1 MKTQTTAYLKAL
13 EAGAKPII
21 YAYIKSDMAWR
32 CFGKETPVITH
43 LRTDINVL
51 EWQARVLAFGDYRI
65 TLATGEGSYLA
76 LFQQEMPSYV
86 LTLDNADYY
95 FTNIL
100 ADEILLN
107 GELIIEQGFDT
118 TGFTASDFTRLYTGK
133 IERVEI
139 SPPRLLL
146 HTIQAVQ
153 TDEPADPSIDT
164 TKLYSLT
171 TTSET
176 DPAASG
182 EFTHEELT
190 TFIEETSWEIT
201 INFTREAEAEE
212 VLFEVVEATTSNT
225 SIEIGVNSDGNYYL
239 KYAEDITSST
249 TKTIEGPAAGEGNQ
263 TLTVSVDGNTGD
275 VNIDD
280 GSGTST
286 TTKLETDDKYNYD
299 SHLIA
304 SLSQPKDILVD
315 VSGYIYI
322 LEDGNKK
329 LLKYDSAGNY
339 VSEFS
344 YGTILASYMCQDTYG
359 NFYLASYDST
369 SNTVRK
375 YNSAGVLQWTIGGG
389 GSGDGQ
395 FGDPGPAGLAISPG
409 NVLYVCDN
417 GNNRIQYFDIGTG
430 DYVGQWGSAGS
441 GDGQFSTPKDLTFD
455 SLGNCFVLDA
465 GNNRIQVFSAP
476 GVFAYKFGEG
486 DFNTPVS
493 IHISNLSQVF
503 VADTGDN
510 CVYWYTA
517 IHDLFGVI
525 GASDANF
532 FGVATDT
539 VTISGELEDVLYGSD
554 FVASGSILRYIW
566 EEGEY
571 KPPSFSL
578 VSNSIVKMGRGNTN
592 SSIASVV
599 FKGDD
604 DTPVIIY
611 QNIGDDD
618 ATEMP
623 ELIGDG
629 SLDLTLDNEAVWEEY
644 GDVQAYTEEIETQQ
658 VLTVLDNLPLKT
670 AEEYPS
676 SNENVFLPLLY
687 GDLFENTDYDV
698 GVSIA
703 PCIDTVNFVYC
714 VSGWPLLGGAISIFI
729 DGEPFT
735 GSYTFNPNN
744 NYLGLGAI
752 ATLTFNSDPGGDVS
766 VQVYG
771 KLTTLGYFLTNPID
785 IIEDLIDY
793 AAAQA
798 NVPAWKKDEL
808 SFRLAREISYQR
820 GYTCAGVIAQV
831 NTLGYWIK
839 SILASFLG
847 TFSFNGNGEMQIH
860 LFPSEDTENIQIEL
874 QEYDAISLNA
884 MQTIEN
890 LCNAVNV
897 NYAPCY
903 DTIDRRYSSGG
914 EVSYGRT
921 FEAEDDDSITKY
933 GKVAWD
939 DLNFNF
945 TRNTDTVENLILM
958 IFARYADPIWQITY
972 SGQDCLALPLDLYDQ
987 VQADFRFF
995 PGQTAICE
1003 LREKTINLDLFS
1015 SNLILQV
1022 LDFTAASY
1030 NPLCAIYILLDQVY
1044 IGSDAVYIQKA

>member
-21 YAYIKSDMAWR
+21 YAYVKSDMAWR
-32 CFGKETPVITH
+32 CFGKETPVVTH

-51 EWQARVLAFGDYRI
+51 EWQARVLVFGDYRI
-65 TLATGEGSYLA
+65 TLATGGESYLA
-76 LFQQEMPSYV
+76 FIQQEMPSYV

-118 TGFTASDFTRLYTGK
+118 SGFTASDFARLYTGK

-153 TDEPADPSIDT
+153 TDEPEDPSIDT

-182 EFTHEELT
+182 EFTHEELA

-201 INFTREAEAEE
+201 INFTREAETEE
-212 VLFEVVEATTSNT
+212 ILLEIVEATTGNT

-249 TKTIEGPAAGEGNQ
+249 TRTIEGPAAGEGNQ
-263 TLTVSVDGNTGD
+263 TLTIAIDDDGSG
-275 VNIDD
+275 VRIDD
-280 GSGTST
+280 GSGSSIHT
-286 TTKLETDDKYNYD
+286 EFRTDDQYTYD
-299 SHLIA
+299 SDLIT

-315 VSGYIYI
+315 ASGYIYI

-359 NFYLASYDST
+359 NFYLASYDTT

-409 NVLYVCDN
+409 NVLYICDN

-441 GDGQFSTPKDLTFD
+441 GDGQFSTPKDLAFD

-510 CVYWYTA
+510 CIYWYTA
-517 IHDLFGVI
+517 IHELFGII
-525 GASDANF
+525 GSGDANF
-532 FGVATDT
+532 FGIATDS
-539 VTISGELEDVLYGSD
+539 VIVGIELEDVLYGSD

-571 KPPSFSL
+571 EPPNFSL
-578 VSNSIVKMGRGNTN
+578 VSNSQVKLGRGNTN

-611 QNIGDDD
+611 ENIGDDD

-629 SLDLTLDNEAVWEEY
+629 TLDLTLDDDAVWEEY
-644 GDVQAYTEEIETQQ
+644 GEVQAYTEEVETQQ

-676 SNENVFLPLLY
+676 SNVNVFLPLLY

-698 GVSIA
+698 GVSFA
-703 PCIDTVNFVYC
+703 PCIDTINFVYC
-714 VSGWPLLGGAISIFI
+714 VSGWPLVGGAIRIFI
-729 DGEPFT
+729 DGVNYT

-752 ATLTFNSDPGGDVS
+752 ATLTFPSDPGGQVT
-766 VQVYG
+766 VQAYG
-771 KLTTLGYFLTNPID
+771 KLTTDFLTNPID
-785 IIEDLIDY
+785 IIEDLISY
-793 AAAQA
+793 AATSAGI
-798 NVPAWKKDEL
+798 PAWKKDEL
-808 SFRLAREISYQR
+808 SFKLAREVAYQR
-820 GYTCAGVIAQV
+820 GYTCAGIIAQV

-847 TFSFNGNGEMQIH
+847 TFSFNGEGEMQIH
-860 LFPSEDTENIQIEL
+860 LFPSQDLTNIQIEL
-874 QEYDAISLNA
+874 KEYDAISLNA
-884 MQTIEN
+884 VQTIEN
-890 LCNAVNV
+890 LCNAVNI
-897 NYAPCY
+897 NYAPCF
-903 DTIDRRYSSGG
+903 DKVDRRYSSGG

-921 FEAEDDDSITKY
+921 FEAEDDESIIKY

-945 TRNTDTVENLILM
+945 TRNSDTVENLVLM
-958 IFARYADPIWQITY
+958 IFARYANPIWQITY

-987 VQADFRFF
+987 LQADFKFF
-995 PGQTAICE
+995 PDQTAICE
-1003 LREKTINLDLFS
+1003 LREKTINLDLFT

-1022 LDFTAASY
+1022 LDFTIASY
-1030 NPLCAIYILLDQVY
+1030 NPLCAVYILLDQVY
-1044 IGSDAVYIQKA
+1044 IGSDVVYIQKT